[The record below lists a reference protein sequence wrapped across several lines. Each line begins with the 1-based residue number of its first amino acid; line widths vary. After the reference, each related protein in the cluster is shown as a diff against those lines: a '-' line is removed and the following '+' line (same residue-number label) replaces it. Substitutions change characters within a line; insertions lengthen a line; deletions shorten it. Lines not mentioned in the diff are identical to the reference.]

1 MSQRKSSDHTSQL
14 PEAVTPESPEPA
26 APVEGGAPP
35 PPSTLGRRGQIEAEK
50 ARFDL
55 GPQQRVLVDAL
66 GELPPGYGLT
76 FVRAWVRDPR
86 YLVAVWDINAEHEL
100 TLGEERGWQTVV
112 LRLLSDAGETL
123 RQIPVAKRNGIWH
136 LAVGQH
142 EGPLRIA
149 LGFATEGK
157 FETIARSNA
166 VRMPPLEPDR
176 ELAGETLSL
185 PPRFDRRLLVRAE
198 PPPRPGYQRRG
209 LESAA
214 WRLDQRIMRAR
225 RTPEA
230 RRSEQPFRSEPSSTT
245 PSAQN
250 PPPEPNEP
258 AGPDRAVHANPPP
271 PESVE
276 LVTTK
281 TSAPELAGSA
291 QVAPSRRAPRMVSLP
306 QPPRPAAPVAP
317 TPSSPDERVESAPP
331 NGPTRSWNRRFG
343 ESKTPPRDVS
353 SPRGG
358 FSRERRDD

>member
-1 MSQRKSSDHTSQL
+1 MSKRKSSDHTPQL
-14 PEAVTPESPEPA
+14 PVAVPPAPA
-26 APVEGGAPP
+26 APVEGVAPP

-55 GPQQRVLVDAL
+55 GPQQRVLADAL

-149 LGFATEGK
+149 LGFATDGK

-166 VRMPPLEPDR
+166 VRMPPLEPDQ

-225 RTPEA
+225 RTPEV
-230 RRSEQPFRSEPSSTT
+230 RRSEQPFRSEPNTTT

-250 PPPEPNEP
+250 PPPDSNEP
-258 AGPDRAVHANPPP
+258 AGPDRAVQAGSPP

-276 LVTTK
+276 VVTTK
-281 TSAPELAGSA
+281 SSARELAAPA
-291 QVAPSRRAPRMVSLP
+291 QVAPPRRAPRVVNLP
-306 QPPRPAAPVAP
+306 QPPRSNAPEAPAP
-317 TPSSPDERVESAPP
+317 TPPDERVELVPP
-331 NGPTRSWNRRFG
+331 SGPARSWSRRFG